1 MTYLP
6 HKESYPSITSSLNL
20 LNHENVDVSVK
31 HGYYEQFHPQPPLSE
46 NLYLQIFSGEDF
58 FIVLSSTFID
68 LNIVV
73 KKKSDNQTPIAT
85 DGLSYKNCI
94 LHNLLK
100 KLM

>member
-20 LNHENVDVSVK
+20 FNHENVDVSVK
-31 HGYYEQFHPQPPLSE
+31 HGYYEQFHPQQPLSE
-46 NLYLQIFSGEDF
+46 SLYLQIFSSEDF

-73 KKKSDNQTPIAT
+73 KKKSDNISHCYRQSILWKLYPTQLAQ
-85 DGLSYKNCI
+85 KN
-94 LHNLLK
+94 
-100 KLM
+100 